1 MKIVIMGATGKEL
14 LELMIASDK
23 ISAIAAL
30 AGKPMAIPHPNLQVT
45 VVDFGRLADWQEYN
59 R

>member
-1 MKIVIMGATGKEL
+1 MGATGKEL